1 MSNVPSASGCES
13 GNNGNG
19 GGGSGVAG
27 ESLDGEDQEDS
38 SSSSSSFDHNSEK
51 KESDELANFRA
62 QWQRE
67 LKSVSPARK
76 TTKENDSNFEDVT
89 VEEKAKYLFVKGA
102 EYEQAGKLYEAIHF
116 YKKAVQMV
124 PDIEF
129 RLYEETSKQARQT
142 HDVEVISEHN
152 LRTDDE
158 YINEDSEDDCD
169 NRISLLARLQRI
181 VNRTHCVCQP
191 KDQQKSTHISELP
204 MEIILYILRWVVSS
218 ELDLRS
224 LEMCSRVCRGFYVCS
239 RDQEIWR
246 LACLRIWGLHCG
258 ESSTFGSWREMY
270 IGRPRLHFNGCYI
283 SKTTYIRQGEN
294 SFQDQFYRPC
304 HIVEYYRY
312 LRFFPDGKVMML
324 TTPDDPY
331 SGGVSRLGSRVP
343 RHQEATLVGHYRLTD
358 QRVAVALQRQDAAA
372 TASASASTPVNTNR
386 RSRRPAPNNL
396 HNQTFHLELQIASYR
411 SQVHNQLIWTG
422 YSVLTRNWAG
432 QETNTSFELVPNRFP
447 PFWFSRVKSY
457 NAKSESPLS

>member
-1 MSNVPSASGCES
+1 
-13 GNNGNG
+13 
-19 GGGSGVAG
+19 
-27 ESLDGEDQEDS
+27 
-38 SSSSSSFDHNSEK
+38 
-51 KESDELANFRA
+51 
-62 QWQRE
+62 
-67 LKSVSPARK
+67 
-76 TTKENDSNFEDVT
+76 
-89 VEEKAKYLFVKGA
+89 
-102 EYEQAGKLYEAIHF
+102 
-116 YKKAVQMV
+116 MV

-129 RLYEETSKQARQT
+129 RLYEETSKQARQA
-142 HDVEVISEHN
+142 HEVEVINERP

-158 YINEDSEDDCD
+158 YLNEDDSEDGCD
-169 NRISLLARLQRI
+169 NRISLLTRLQRI
-181 VNRTHCVCQP
+181 INKTHCVCQP
-191 KDQQKSTHISELP
+191 KEEQKSTHISELP

-239 RDQEIWR
+239 RDPEIWR
-246 LACLRIWGLHCG
+246 LACVRIWGLHCG
-258 ESSTFGSWREMY
+258 DSSTFGSWREMY

-331 SGGVSRLGSRVP
+331 SGGVSTLRSRVP
-343 RHQEATLVGHYRLTD
+343 RHQATLVGHYRLTD
-358 QRVAVALQRQDAAA
+358 ERVAVALQRPDANAN
-372 TASASASTPVNTNR
+372 NTK
-386 RSRRPAPNNL
+386 RSRKPNNV
-396 HNQTFHLELQIASYR
+396 HNQTFHVELQIASYR

-457 NAKSESPLS
+457 NSKSESPLM